1 MRAIRLFLC
10 GDVMTGRGIDQIL
23 PIPGNP
29 RLHELFVRS
38 AVEYVELAE
47 RRNGTIARPV
57 SPAYI
62 WGDALSELERR
73 HPDVR
78 IVNLETAITTCDDA
92 WPGKGIHYRMHPA
105 NVGCLGAAGVD
116 CAVLANNHV
125 LDWGRAGMEE
135 TVATLQAAGIAV
147 AGAGRNEREA
157 ALPAALAGPDGSRV
171 LVFAL
176 AMASAGTLS
185 SWEATSSRPGVALLH
200 DCSAASLRRI
210 RDRISAQRRGGDVVV
225 VSIHWG
231 PNWGYEV
238 EPERRQFA
246 RALIDQAGV
255 DVVHGH
261 SSHHPIAIELHAG
274 RPILYGCGDF
284 INDYEGIG
292 GHEAYRPDLALMVF
306 VALDSAG
313 AAADLRLVPLMR
325 KHFRLGYAPQADL
338 DWLQEVLSREGRASG
353 THAERS
359 DVDELRV
366 WAD

>member
-1 MRAIRLFLC
+1 
-10 GDVMTGRGIDQIL
+10 MTGRGIDQIL
-23 PIPGNP
+23 PTPGNP
-29 RLHELFVRS
+29 RLHESYVRS
-38 AVEYVELAE
+38 AIEYVELAE
-47 RRNGTIARPV
+47 RRNGAIARPV

-62 WGDALSELERR
+62 WGDALTELERHR
-73 HPDVR
+73 PDVR
-78 IVNLETAITTCDDA
+78 IVNLESAVTTRDDA

-105 NVGCLGAAGVD
+105 NITCLGAARVD

-147 AGAGRNEREA
+147 AGAGHNEHEA
-157 ALPAALAGPDGSRV
+157 AQPAALAGPHGNRV
-171 LVFAL
+171 LVFAF
-176 AMASAGTLS
+176 AMASAGTPS

-200 DCSAASLRRI
+200 DCSAASLARLRERI
-210 RDRISAQRRGGDVVV
+210 GAQRRDGDVVV

-238 EPERRQFA
+238 EPERRRFA
-246 RALIDQAGV
+246 RALIDEAGV

-292 GHEAYRPDLALMVF
+292 GYEAYRPNLALMIF
-306 VALDSAG
+306 VALDFAG
-313 AAADLRLVPLMR
+313 GAADLRLVPLKR
-325 KHFRLGYAPQADL
+325 KQFRLGYAPQADR
-338 DWLQEVLSREGRASG
+338 DWLQQMLCREGSAFG
-353 THAERS
+353 THAARS
-359 DVDELRV
+359 GEHELRI